1 MDDCTAVSSSC
12 YSIGR
17 YISNLLYLL
26 SVSHQRPASLSNGQL
41 TKVWAREAGWEWEE
55 WICPLS
61 TYRILWPCDKI
72 AQNRVLWLLYKYPKF
87 HFSTLELLT
96 CDNYWPVTI
105 FWPCPKVVIIS
116 DKYCINIGCL
126 YTKLE
131 VFVDKRV
138 RGCARTERGNRFRVQ
153 VLLHVWLILQ
163 LLCRPIGN
171 QN

>member
-1 MDDCTAVSSSC
+1 MCLDD
-12 YSIGR
+12 I
-17 YISNLLYLL
+17 
-26 SVSHQRPASLSNGQL
+26 PARKCGHSAYQ
-41 TKVWAREAGWEWEE
+41 
-55 WICPLS
+55 
-61 TYRILWPCDKI
+61 ILWLSPCDKI
-72 AQNRVLWLLYKYPKF
+72 AQNRVLWLLYKCPKF

-163 LLCRPIGN
+163 LLCRPMARVGWVFSVVFLWDGEQSEPHLRQPLADLPSISTTSSRMRSPTS
-171 QN
+171 